1 MNKLH
6 LGCFHKKI
14 HGFTNVDIREDVQP
28 DLVDDV
34 FKLENVENESVDLI
48 YACHVL
54 EHASRQEASEA
65 MKRWF
70 SVLKKGGILRLAVP
84 DLQAVFEHYICL

>member
-14 HGFTNVDIREDVQP
+14 YGFTNVDIREDVEP

-54 EHASRQEASEA
+54 IQ
-65 MKRWF
+65 
-70 SVLKKGGILRLAVP
+70 L
-84 DLQAVFEHYICL
+84 